1 MLSLVDV
8 AAAQSPA
15 AKLIGEDSH
24 TPQLPQNDAIR
35 IHEFY
40 RLAPQIADEVW
51 PGWSRTIAPLLLVTS
66 QTEFLTHHPDPPDD
80 FEKIGDNPT
89 RGPGSIPLIFSPR
102 FPPSGLSR
110 SSSSASLRTPRPK
123 PARPGSS
130 L

>member
-1 MLSLVDV
+1 MRHRHLLLSPQQFVLLVALLATLPLGDI

-40 RLAPQIADEVW
+40 RLAPQIADDVW

-66 QTEFLTHHPDPPDD
+66 
-80 FEKIGDNPT
+80 
-89 RGPGSIPLIFSPR
+89 
-102 FPPSGLSR
+102 
-110 SSSSASLRTPRPK
+110 
-123 PARPGSS
+123 
-130 L
+130 